1 MPSENYKARR
11 HKSSVSRSSGSP
23 QKQLSP
29 SCKASDSIR
38 TTLEEL
44 LLYPEEQMSPA
55 MLAQILWKIRAE
67 KDQRAQSE
75 ANPESSGSP
84 SGAAFKSCDDEDFTG
99 RRSGLN
105 DKGSSV
111 KAQCSSVKTP
121 KPLQKSKQL
130 RSSKTSVEKPKLK
143 AKQSLKSKVCKS
155 APLKKKKT
163 ADRKTVQTDGKNKIK
178 SSVKRIAAAKPAKTT
193 KKLNQKDQE
202 KSSSV
207 SGLTK
212 PTVVHAG
219 PSHSSRQFPNEVPR
233 SLPTLAMIQDYAAE
247 TPRVFPHSCCLCGK
261 NSEDMM
267 DWFFHQT
274 SSLHL
279 LNCKQLRTRFPEWDG
294 EVRSILREP
303 SHSRQPRASTRSQDK
318 RRCRRRSWDG
328 RSRSPSWSPPHPR
341 VSSSSRS
348 RSPHAHRG
356 GKAQPDR
363 RGRRSPGPPP
373 LP

>member
-1 MPSENYKARR
+1 MGIKKTCGTLSSQKMHLRLSKDLLFWSWVPPFSSEILNSTDF
-11 HKSSVSRSSGSP
+11 HWGTLLIPPENNSLNFCCESRMDAFRKLQSETP
-23 QKQLSP
+23 QEQREPQLRFTAEAAVNLLQSFGLD
-29 SCKASDSIR
+29 KDD
-38 TTLEEL
+38 LEEL

-143 AKQSLKSKVCKS
+143 TKPCLKSKVCKS
-155 APLKKKKT
+155 APLKKKKRT
-163 ADRKTVQTDGKNKIK
+163 TDLKTVQTDGKNKIK

-193 KKLNQKDQE
+193 KKLDQKDQE
-202 KSSSV
+202 KCPSV
-207 SGLTK
+207 SGVTK

-219 PSHSSRQFPNEVPR
+219 PSHSSRQFPTEVPR

-267 DWFFHQT
+267 VGERLNFFFFFKGLQ
-274 SSLHL
+274 S
-279 LNCKQLRTRFPEWDG
+279 
-294 EVRSILREP
+294 
-303 SHSRQPRASTRSQDK
+303 
-318 RRCRRRSWDG
+318 
-328 RSRSPSWSPPHPR
+328 
-341 VSSSSRS
+341 
-348 RSPHAHRG
+348 
-356 GKAQPDR
+356 
-363 RGRRSPGPPP
+363 
-373 LP
+373 